1 MGDVIRELEHIRKLS
16 TQHPDQRLDR
26 LYRLVGKPELLQM
39 AWMNIAQNKGSRTPG
54 IDGETRKDV
63 DTETIASLS
72 LALKA
77 GTYCPNAV
85 RRHYIPKRNG
95 KLRPL
100 GIPTLRDRIVQA
112 AVKLVLEAIY
122 EPHFRPCSHGFRPGR
137 STASALRHVACT
149 YRSGAGWI
157 IEGDIKS
164 CFDVLPHSVILDAVR
179 KRVRDERFITLIAR
193 FLKAGVMEEGKLRN
207 TYSGTPQGGIVS
219 PLLANIALHELDL
232 WMEAEQQANLP
243 REKKAKWES
252 LRTEEHK
259 KLSNRIKHL
268 RSLLRQGPPFSKGR
282 SAADIMHALKELEV
296 QRRKTKPSTPE
307 RAIYYVR
314 YADDFLVILCAAS
327 KDEAQTLK
335 DAMAAWLHEKL
346 GLALSEEKTL
356 ITHVG
361 EKVRFLGYDVQGV
374 RNENGTRWARLTIPV
389 DAQRAVVERLKQ
401 ATRYTPAPELDVF
414 TNVNAIARGWAN
426 YYRYANHAR
435 AKFGHL
441 TGIVFWLTMG
451 YLTLKHDKSTRK
463 MMKRRYGRDP
473 KTGKKALFANR
484 PDGSKLFLWNKP
496 PKQTSI
502 LVAGS
507 YVDDRQP
514 YITTSWAGGNS
525 IEKKA
530 QTIEQAGGACEGCG
544 RTDME
549 LIVHHPKRLRNA
561 STRKGSAARSGY
573 EQRAKA
579 LCGDCHKKYHHGSTS
594 RR

>member
-1 MGDVIRELEHIRKLS
+1 M
-16 TQHPDQRLDR
+16 
-26 LYRLVGKPELLQM
+26 
-39 AWMNIAQNKGSRTPG
+39 
-54 IDGETRKDV
+54 TRKDV
-63 DTETIASLS
+63 DADTIASLS
-72 LALKA
+72 HALKA
-77 GTYCPNAV
+77 GAYCPDAV

-112 AVKLVLEAIY
+112 AVAMVLEAIY
-122 EPHFRPCSHGFRPGR
+122 EPNFRPCSHGFRPGR
-137 STASALRHVACT
+137 STTSALRHVAYT
-149 YRSGAGWI
+149 YRSGASWI

-164 CFDVLPHSVILDAVR
+164 CFDALPHSVILEAVR
-179 KRVRDERFITLIAR
+179 KRVRDERFIALIAR

-243 REKKAKWES
+243 KAKKAKWED

-268 RSLLRQGPPFSKGR
+268 RFLLKQGPPFSKGR
-282 SAADIMHALKELEV
+282 SAADIVRTLKELEA
-296 QRRKTKPSTPE
+296 QRRKTRPSTPN

-327 KDEAQTLK
+327 KDEAHTLK
-335 DAMAAWLHEKL
+335 EAMATWLQEKL
-346 GLALSEEKTL
+346 GLMLSEEKTL
-356 ITHVG
+356 ITHVS
-361 EKVRFLGYDVQGV
+361 EKVRFLGYEVQGV

-426 YYRYANHAR
+426 YYRHANHATDKLER
-435 AKFGHL
+435 L
-441 TGIVFWLTMG
+441 TGIVFWVTMG

-463 MMKRRYGRDP
+463 MMKLRYGRDP
-473 KTGKKALFANR
+473 RTGRSALFANH
-484 PDGSKLFLWNKP
+484 PNGSKVFLWNKP

-502 LVAGS
+502 LAAGGGA
-507 YVDDRQP
+507 DDRQP
-514 YITTSWAGGNS
+514 PITTSWAGGNS

-530 QTIEQAGGACEGCG
+530 QTIAQAGGVCEGCG
-544 RTDME
+544 RTDEE
-549 LIVHHPKRLRNA
+549 LIAHHPKRLRNA
-561 STRKGSAARSGY
+561 SSREGSAARSGY

-579 LCGDCHKKYHHGSTS
+579 LCRDCHKKHHHGSTS
-594 RR
+594 RK